1 MSNSA
6 LDAPGA
12 TRAPGTVVL
21 LHAHPDDEAI
31 FTGITMR
38 RLVDDGH
45 RVVLVTA
52 TAGDVGEPRF
62 ALPIG
67 QSLAQRRTRE
77 LEQACTVLGVDRLVL
92 LDHRDSGMSG
102 TEHNAHPQAFTNV
115 GIPTAARSLADLLE
129 HEGADTLVH
138 YDSDGIYG
146 HPDHVAVHRVGDAA
160 AMLAGVTSYQATVDR
175 EHLHFTEK
183 HLVADDEAP
192 RSRHDLGRATAEISL
207 AVKGRAHELEAKAAA
222 MLAHSSQIGE
232 LSVRFDGF
240 VESYGFEWYL
250 RTHGPA
256 TLEHLGNEHLTAVGP
271 RSRGD

>member
-1 MSNSA
+1 MSISTPEGISA
-6 LDAPGA
+6 Q
-12 TRAPGTVVL
+12 RAPGTVVL

-38 RLVDDGH
+38 RLADDGH

-52 TAGDVGEPRF
+52 TAGEVGEPRF
-62 ALPIG
+62 ALPTG
-67 QSLAQRRTRE
+67 QSLAERRTRE
-77 LEQACTVLGVDRLVL
+77 LESACELLGVDRLVL

-115 GIPTAARSLADLLE
+115 GIATAARALADLLE
-129 HEGADTLVH
+129 FEGADTLVH

-160 AMLAGVTSYQATVDR
+160 AVLAGATSYQATVDR

-192 RSRHDLGRATAEISL
+192 RSRHDLGRVSAEISL
-207 AVKGRAHELEAKAAA
+207 AVKGRRHELDAKAGA

-232 LSVRFDGF
+232 SSVLFDGF
-240 VESYGFEWYL
+240 ADSYGFEWYL

-256 TLEHLGNEHLTAVGP
+256 TLEHLGNEHLTAIPG
-271 RSRGD
+271 RTTRH